1 MFVVGSSGGSSTDQH
16 STELLDTSTLMW
28 TEKKQ
33 YPYETKIYAVR
44 SLFHQDQFIAFGGHL
59 GQISTNRIAAYNP
72 QADEWSLLG
81 QTIIARSWTSVVE
94 TDNTFLIVGGLYM
107 DGSDSSSNS
116 KLSEKCRFNDRGDLI
131 CETQTPLMPAGGKY
145 KS

>member
-1 MFVVGSSGGSSTDQH
+1 MFVVGSKSGSSTDKQA
-16 STELLDTSTLMW
+16 TELLGTNTLMW
-28 TEKKQ
+28 TTKNQ

-44 SLFHQDQFIAFGGHL
+44 SLFHLGRFITFGG
-59 GQISTNRIAAYNP
+59 TNGGPDLATVAAYNP
-72 QADEWSLLG
+72 QSDEWSLLG
-81 QTIIARSWTSVVE
+81 QMNIARSWTSVVE

-145 KS
+145 KN